1 MGLAKVKYKGFI
13 APLII
18 GLLIWFTAPVR
29 PAGVSVAAWH
39 MMAIF
44 IATIAACITQP
55 LPIAAVTLI
64 GFTVMVL
71 TKLVPMDDAL
81 TAFSNSSSWLI
92 AMAFMLARGI
102 IKTGLGHRIALYLIK
117 AFGKKTLGLA
127 YAVGGIDLITA
138 PATPSNTARAGGIV
152 YPLVESLAKTFGSE
166 PNDDSRKKIGAF
178 LTFSEFHSNII
189 TSAMFMT
196 ALAPNLVIVALAKT
210 MKIHISW
217 LGWFTASVVPCL
229 LLFVLVPFVIY
240 KMYPPEIKET
250 PNAREW
256 ADKSLRE
263 MGPMKV
269 SEKVMAGV
277 FILTIVLWMMSNTLG
292 IEASFVAFLA
302 ISLLLIFGVLTT
314 KDLLSETG
322 AWNVLIWLSILV
334 FMAGELSEMGLIK
347 WLSKLIASG
356 LHGMNW
362 VAVLAILMVIYFY
375 AHYLFASATAHVT
388 ALYAPFVDVAISA
401 GAPAMLAAMLLAFCS
416 AIMASTT
423 HYANGPASIL
433 ASSGY
438 VKQGEWWRM
447 SFVLGLLYLVVFL
460 TVAPLWMK
468 VIGMW

>member
-64 GFTVMVL
+64 GFTVVVM

-81 TAFSNSSSWLI
+81 MAFSNSSSWLI

-178 LTFSEFHSNII
+178 LTFSEFNSNII

-210 MKIHISW
+210 MKIHITW

-229 LLFVLVPFVIY
+229 LLFILVPFVIY

-269 SEKVMAGV
+269 SEKIMAGV
-277 FILTIVLWMMSNTLG
+277 FVLTIVLWMMSNTLG

-347 WLSKLIASG
+347 WLSKSI
-356 LHGMNW
+356 
-362 VAVLAILMVIYFY
+362 
-375 AHYLFASATAHVT
+375 ASATAHVT
-388 ALYAPFVDVAISA
+388 ALYAPFVGVAVSA
-401 GAPAMLAAMLLAFCS
+401 GAPVMLAAMMLAFCS
-416 AIMASTT
+416 SIMASTT